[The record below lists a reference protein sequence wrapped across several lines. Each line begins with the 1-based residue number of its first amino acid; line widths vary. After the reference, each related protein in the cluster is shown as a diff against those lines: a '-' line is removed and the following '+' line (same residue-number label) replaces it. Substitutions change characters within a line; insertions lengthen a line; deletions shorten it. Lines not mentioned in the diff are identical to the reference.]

1 MGIST
6 SKLLEF
12 FQDNTGAFSM
22 GRLMF
27 FLSFFPA
34 SFVVLY
40 TEDTDALGLYLG
52 AYAVSYV
59 GGKCADAYQDRG
71 RQKYA
76 NNSVSS
82 QELAADR

>member
-1 MGIST
+1 MATSI
-6 SKLLEF
+6 SKLAEF
-12 FQDNTGAFSM
+12 FEDDKGALSM

-40 TEDTDALGLYLG
+40 SEDTDALGLYLG

-59 GGKCADAYQDRG
+59 GGKCADVYQARG
-71 RQKYA
+71 AQKYGG
-76 NNSVSS
+76 VSS
-82 QELAADR
+82 EELAADR